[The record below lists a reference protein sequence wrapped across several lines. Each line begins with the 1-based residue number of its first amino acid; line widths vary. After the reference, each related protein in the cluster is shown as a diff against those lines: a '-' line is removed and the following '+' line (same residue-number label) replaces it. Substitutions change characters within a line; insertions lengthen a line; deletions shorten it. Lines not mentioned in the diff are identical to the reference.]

1 MGKKGQA
8 FLKKDLALFFFLCT
22 LVVLISGCYT
32 LQGAFDGSKKDW
44 ETLTRK
50 VKEADQRLR
59 EVLW

>member
-8 FLKKDLALFFFLCT
+8 FLKKDLALFFILCT
-22 LVVLISGCYT
+22 LVILISGCYT

-44 ETLTRK
+44 KTL
-50 VKEADQRLR
+50 KEVDQRIR

>member
-8 FLKKDLALFFFLCT
+8 FLKKDVALFFFFCM

-32 LQGAFDGSKKDW
+32 LQGAFDGAKKDW
-44 ETLTRK
+44 KTLTLK
-50 VKEADQRLR
+50 ANEADQRLR